1 MDIEEDINHFK
12 NIGIEKKQ
20 SDFTNI
26 DFDKCIYMT
35 CIENEENDTQVPIS
49 NDYLELI
56 ARINLL
62 KDRLVSIS
70 TNSNDN
76 FKYMQFFIDI
86 TNQNH
91 IQTER
96 RIDNIKQQYE
106 LFESKNKQIRNRID
120 QCDFNLNTIKKT
132 LNMIIY
138 TFIVLFSIIL
148 YIKIY

>member
-1 MDIEEDINHFK
+1 MDIEIEEVNNCIV
-12 NIGIEKKQ
+12 IEKKQ
-20 SDFTNI
+20 SDFNNT

-35 CIENEENDTQVPIS
+35 CIENEENDTLVPIS

-76 FKYMQFFIDI
+76 FKYMQLFIDT

-91 IQTER
+91 VQCEIK
-96 RIDNIKQQYE
+96 IDNIKHQYE
-106 LFESKNKQIRNRID
+106 LFDSKIKQFKDRID
-120 QCDFNLNTIKKT
+120 QCDLNIDNIKKT
-132 LNMIIY
+132 INIIIY